1 MLEQFSATVELLY
14 AAAADPTLWQAAL
27 RAIEDYT
34 GSTGAV
40 LNLVPKT
47 ASAMPICLAGSFSD
61 DGCADYAANYMWR
74 CPRIG
79 FAEAHPDVPV
89 HWDHMI
95 LTEYEMDRDAT
106 YEWYGSHG
114 LRYYVAGWIGG
125 TDHHHAYMSLQRSR
139 RQGHIEPKNVEQF
152 KLVLK
157 HMAQALT
164 LAVRLGTLDQQCR
177 FDLALIDAMPQAVF
191 ALDGAGKV
199 VLTNAKADCLLSEA
213 DALVVFDGKLQCR
226 SGSEQARFMRVVAA
240 ALEAST
246 VEPKGGWVR
255 IERVSKRRALM
266 AFVAPLMPP
275 ESLIGAIE
283 PRALVIIGDA
293 ADGLA
298 VDEQALHDLFGLT
311 HAEARLTCALSAGHS
326 LESAAALLGV
336 QPTTVRSEL
345 KSVFRKTAVNRQ
357 QDLVRLITSLSL
369 TPGIHATRSAWL
381 GADDA

>member
-47 ASAMPICLAGSFSD
+47 AAAVPVCLAGSFSD
-61 DGCADYAANYMWR
+61 DDCADYAANYMWR
-74 CPRIG
+74 CPRIA
-79 FAEAHPDVPV
+79 FAQTHPEVPV
-89 HWDHMI
+89 HWDRLI
-95 LTEYEMDRDAT
+95 LSEYEMDRDAT

-139 RQGHIEPKNVEQF
+139 QQGHVEPENVEQF
-152 KLVLK
+152 ELILK
-157 HMAQALT
+157 HMAQALA

-191 ALDGAGKV
+191 ALDRAGKV
-199 VLTNAKADCLLSEA
+199 VMTNARADSLLSEG
-213 DALVVFDGKLQCR
+213 DALVVFDGKLECR
-226 SGSEQARFMRVVAA
+226 SDSEQARFGGVVAA
-240 ALEAST
+240 ALDTST

-255 IERVSKRRALM
+255 IERAPKRRTLM
-266 AFVAPLMPP
+266 AFVAPLTPP

-283 PRALVIIGDA
+283 PKALVIIGDA
-293 ADGLA
+293 ADTLA
-298 VDEQALHDLFGLT
+298 VDEQALHDLFSLT
-311 HAEARLTCALSAGHS
+311 QAEARLACALSAGHS
-326 LESAAALLGV
+326 IESAAALFAV
-336 QPTTVRSEL
+336 QPETVRSEL
-345 KSVFRKTAVNRQ
+345 KSVFRKTSVNRQ

-369 TPGIHATRSAWL
+369 TPRV
-381 GADDA
+381 